1 MAEYNAEWELTMAV
15 NCIAPVLLT
24 DLLIDSLKQ
33 TAAHKVS
40 AILVAENVGFYRV
53 IPYRSNICG

>member
-1 MAEYNAEWELTMAV
+1 MSEYNAEWELTMAV

-40 AILVAENVGFYRV
+40 AILFAEVVEFYRV
-53 IPYRSNICG
+53 IPYRQNISD